1 MTEKLREENTN
12 EIVAPKASALG
23 RRARLRDFQ
32 SQLMERMQ
40 AAKAGSLIRAN
51 QLGVLI
57 GKGRYLIDLK
67 EAGEIVAAGN
77 MTKVPLTKDWYLG
90 VSNIRGSLT
99 SVIDFSRFG
108 GGEPTAIES
117 SSRVLAFSNALSFN
131 SGLLVTKVLGL
142 RNVDEMQLIEAD
154 EASENKPWLLN
165 RFVDADGNDWWQLSL
180 ALLVQDQNFLHI
192 GL

>member
-1 MTEKLREENTN
+1 MTDKLRDENTS
-12 EIVAPKASALG
+12 EVAAPKVNALG

-32 SQLMERMQ
+32 AQLMERMQ
-40 AAKAGSLIRAN
+40 AAKAGSLTRAN

-90 VSNIRGSLT
+90 VSNVRGSLT

-108 GGEPTAIES
+108 GGEPTAVES
-117 SSRVLAFSNALSFN
+117 SCRVLAFSNALSFN

-142 RNVDEMQLIEAD
+142 RNVDDMQLIEAD
-154 EASENKPWLLN
+154 DAASGKPWLLN

-180 ALLVQDQNFLHI
+180 ALLVQDQDFLHI